1 MKMTDILIIIG
12 IAASLIFNLTGL
24 AMDLFGGSKRKKID
38 EHEENVISGYMRH
51 DGGVG
56 IVGAMNNQIVYK
68 VNGDFN
74 GNIKGDNVTV
84 ILMGNGNINGNIE
97 SKDGNVVLIKGNVNG
112 DIKAN
117 KVICP
122 TNPTTNNKDQHIC
135 KSCYHYVQMPIGSYC
150 TESSTPRAALPV
162 GCNVCKSYDGTGE
175 TTNYKSDC
183 TRFSNRSGICHFFH
197 VNGCSIEHNC
207 PYKIKRD
214 ECKTDSINDNTPK
227 YNQQNEAKC
236 SDCVFAENK
245 HYISASS
252 IFSEGYYDC
261 SKFNKTVNEDCSAC
275 LEFKSRS
282 KNKDVESPKLQVET
296 LWSCDIPQGTSPE
309 KRIDHYTSIGNCVS
323 IYGSSPVTH
332 ITCPHCKKHFATQL
346 RVRTSVV
353 DGDVVETSVE
363 EMRHDY

>member
-24 AMDLFGGSKRKKID
+24 AMDLFGGSKRKKIGK
-38 EHEENVISGYMRH
+38 HEDSVTSGYMRH

-84 ILMGNGNINGNIE
+84 ILMGDGNINGNIE
-97 SKDGNVVLIKGNVNG
+97 SKNGNVVLIKGNVNG

-122 TNPTTNNKDQHIC
+122 T
-135 KSCYHYVQMPIGSYC
+135 
-150 TESSTPRAALPV
+150 ESAT
-162 GCNVCKSYDGTGE
+162 
-175 TTNYKSDC
+175 
-183 TRFSNRSGICHFFH
+183 
-197 VNGCSIEHNC
+197 
-207 PYKIKRD
+207 
-214 ECKTDSINDNTPK
+214 
-227 YNQQNEAKC
+227 EAKC

-296 LWSCDIPQGTSPE
+296 LWSCDIPQGTSPQ
-309 KRIDHYTSIGNCVS
+309 KRIDYYTSIGNCAS

>member
-1 MKMTDILIIIG
+1 MTDILIIIG

-84 ILMGNGNINGNIE
+84 ILMGDGNINGNIE

-117 KVICP
+117 KVVCP

-227 YNQQNEAKC
+227 YNQQN
-236 SDCVFAENK
+236 
-245 HYISASS
+245 
-252 IFSEGYYDC
+252 
-261 SKFNKTVNEDCSAC
+261 
-275 LEFKSRS
+275 
-282 KNKDVESPKLQVET
+282 
-296 LWSCDIPQGTSPE
+296 
-309 KRIDHYTSIGNCVS
+309 
-323 IYGSSPVTH
+323 
-332 ITCPHCKKHFATQL
+332 
-346 RVRTSVV
+346 
-353 DGDVVETSVE
+353 
-363 EMRHDY
+363 